1 MKAVTVVPGVPNSIR
16 LRDVDKPSPRRG
28 EALLRPLQI
37 GICGTDKEIIEGKYG
52 KAPDGSQFLI
62 LGHEALARVEAIG
75 DGVDSVAE
83 GEVVVPTVRRP
94 VNCDLP
100 VDYCPMGHYVEH
112 GIWGLHGHA
121 AEFSVTDSKY
131 LVKVPK
137 EVMDVAVLTEPL
149 SVVEKGIDVAMRVGE
164 SRFDWRPST
173 ALIMGAGP
181 IGLLATMVLR
191 LMGLKT
197 VTAATR
203 PVDSLKARLAQ
214 ELGSKYIDTLTD
226 KVEGEFDLV
235 VEATG
240 AISVAM
246 ESIKYLAAGG
256 VMVLLGVYPQGG
268 EAHDVGSLL
277 TDAVL
282 NNKAII
288 GSVNASIKHFENG
301 LQHMVK
307 SKAIHGDWLNKLI
320 TKVSTLDNYGEAYT
334 WTHEDIKTV
343 LKISE

>member
-1 MKAVTVVPGVPNSIR
+1 MKAVTVVPGIPNSIR
-16 LRDVDKPSPRRG
+16 LRDVDKPSPKPG
-28 EALLRPLQI
+28 MVLLRPLQV

-52 KAPDGSQFLI
+52 KAPEGSQFLI
-62 LGHEALARVEAIG
+62 LGHEALARVEALG
-75 DGVDSVAE
+75 DKVDSVAE

-121 AEFSVTDSKY
+121 AELSVTDAGY

-137 EVMDVAVLTEPL
+137 EVVDVAVLAEPL
-149 SVVEKGIDVAMRVGE
+149 SVVEKGIDVAMRVGQ
-164 SRFDWRPST
+164 SRFDWHPSS

-203 PVDSLKARLAQ
+203 PADSLKARLAQ
-214 ELGSKYIDTLTD
+214 EVGSKYLDALTD

-240 AISVAM
+240 AVGVAM
-246 ESIKYLAAGG
+246 DSVKYLAAGG

-268 EAHDVGSLL
+268 ESHDLGSLL

-282 NNKAII
+282 NNKAIV
-288 GSVNASIKHFENG
+288 GSVNASVKHFEMG

-307 SKAIHGDWLNKLI
+307 SKSEYGNWIGKLI
-320 TKVSTLDNYGEAYT
+320 TKVSTLDNYGDAYT
-334 WTHEDIKTV
+334 WTHDDIKTV
-343 LKISE
+343 LKIGE